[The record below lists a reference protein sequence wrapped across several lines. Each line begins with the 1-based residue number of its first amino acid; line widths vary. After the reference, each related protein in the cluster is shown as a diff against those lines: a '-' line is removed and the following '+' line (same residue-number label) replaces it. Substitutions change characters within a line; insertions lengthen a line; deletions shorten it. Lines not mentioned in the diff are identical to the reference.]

1 MAPETVDDLEK
12 ALFRAFPK
20 QDAESWDNVGLAVG
34 DRMAP
39 LGKVA
44 LNLDMSVE
52 AVIAAHVSGCNVL
65 VTHHPPFIADAPLEF
80 GPVAQT
86 FAPAP
91 GRVIYEAAS
100 RGVNLINMHTNAD
113 RAIATREKFA
123 QMLEINCV
131 GNCESVLDKTRELL
145 DTGFGA
151 LLECGDAGP
160 IELGALAS
168 KCKRVFGGSPR
179 VWGDAK
185 RRIQHIAYLNGSW
198 RDADLYE
205 KCMRAGIECVIVGE
219 TGYHLCLDAQPYL
232 SIIELGH
239 DLSELPIVDVLYD
252 ALVHAELDEA
262 KIVRLHC
269 SDANWWPAE

>member
-1 MAPETVDDLEK
+1 MAPKTVEDLED
-12 ALFRAFPK
+12 ALFAAFPR

-39 LGKVA
+39 IGRVA

-52 AVIAAHVSGCNVL
+52 AVIAAHVAGCNAL
-65 VTHHPPFIADAPLEF
+65 VTHHPPFIKDAPCEF
-80 GPVAQT
+80 GPAAQT
-86 FAPAP
+86 FCPAP
-91 GRVIYEAAS
+91 GRVVFEAAS

-113 RAIATREKFA
+113 RAIATRERFA
-123 QMLEINCV
+123 QMLEFNCV
-131 GNCESVLDKTRELL
+131 GNCEAVLDGTRELS

-151 LLECGDAGP
+151 LFECGEAGP
-160 IELGALAS
+160 IELGALAG

-179 VWGDAK
+179 VWGDTTRK
-185 RRIQHIAYLNGSW
+185 IQHFAYLNGSW
-198 RDADLYE
+198 RDNDLYE
-205 KCMRAGIECVIVGE
+205 KCVRAGIECAIVGE

-252 ALVHAELDEA
+252 TLVRAGIEEGN
-262 KIVRLHC
+262 IVRLSC

>member
-12 ALFRAFPK
+12 ALFGAFPE

-39 LGKVA
+39 LGKIA

-52 AVIAAHVSGCNVL
+52 AVIAAHVAGCNVL
-65 VTHHPPFIADAPLEF
+65 ITHHPPFIKEAPCEF
-80 GPVAQT
+80 GPEAQT
-86 FAPAP
+86 FAPAS

-113 RAIATREKFA
+113 RAIATRDKFA
-123 QMLEINCV
+123 HMLEFNCV
-131 GNCESVLDKTRELL
+131 GNCESVLEGVRDLH

-160 IELGALAS
+160 VELAALAS
-168 KCKRVFGGSPR
+168 RCKRVFGGSPR
-179 VWGDAK
+179 VWGDPK
-185 RRIQHIAYLNGSW
+185 RKIHHVAYLNGSW
-198 RDADLYE
+198 REPDLYE
-205 KCMRAGIECVIVGE
+205 KCVRAGIECAIVGE
-219 TGYHLCLDAQPYL
+219 TGYHFCLDAQPYL

-252 ALVHAELDEA
+252 ALVYAGVEETNII
-262 KIVRLHC
+262 KLHC